1 VYKFIVMDDFKF
13 QGGTVVRF
21 WTVER
26 GVRGFWSGEG
36 GNCGQQVS
44 NLGLGS
50 YYISPRVQVVASH
63 TTTTRGVKWMDVVS
77 PSSIFPFSLAG

>member
-1 VYKFIVMDDFKF
+1 MYKFIVMDDFKF

-50 YYISPRVQVVASH
+50 
-63 TTTTRGVKWMDVVS
+63 
-77 PSSIFPFSLAG
+77 